1 MQKNKSIYCLISICA
16 AICVLSGCSGASDTA
31 PVSTSEPSAVESVS
45 AQSSVSSTAD
55 ESEVSEMSEEVQS
68 SAESSYESSTD
79 TPSAAEESSEIPESS
94 AEESSETPSD
104 LQESMPDTSED
115 NNSKWD
121 EYVSLLNEFVSSGS
135 WAKISETEIQDNH
148 SLFGSDVMSYNDIIN
163 PSEWS
168 VTDENKHI
176 FDMDGD
182 GIPEMLLRIESSE
195 YTAGPTGP
203 ASNTEFVAIKNGR
216 ASIIMNAYWTGG
228 TMRGNSISVC
238 KNSTDSKYYIAFN
251 SQLHV
256 DAGNNSSSNT
266 YYAYSNG
273 NASEINNITKA
284 SSYDWSNGN
293 SEPNITCTING
304 SESTESEFDNIVN
317 SYAIVPFD
325 ELSNLVP

>member
-1 MQKNKSIYCLISICA
+1 MSNRKTGIICVLLSS

-31 PVSTSEPSAVESVS
+31 PVSISEPSAVESVS

-68 SAESSYESSTD
+68 SAESSYESSAD

-94 AEESSETPSD
+94 AEESSESPFD

-135 WAKISETEIQDNH
+135 WTRISETEIQDNH
-148 SLFGSDVMSYNDIIN
+148 SLFGSDIMSYNDIIN

-182 GIPEMLLRIESSE
+182 GIPEMLLRIEHSE
-195 YTAGPTGP
+195 WGGPAGP

>member
-1 MQKNKSIYCLISICA
+1 MSNRKTGIICMLLSS
-16 AICVLSGCSGASDTA
+16 AICVLSGCSGASDTVQ
-31 PVSTSEPSAVESVS
+31 VSTSEPSAVESVS

-68 SAESSYESSTD
+68 SAESS
-79 TPSAAEESSEIPESS
+79 
-94 AEESSETPSD
+94 AEESSETLSD
-104 LQESMPDTSED
+104 LQESISDTSED
-115 NNSKWD
+115 NHSKWD

-148 SLFGSDVMSYNDIIN
+148 SLFGSDVMSYNDITN

-238 KNSTDSKYYIAFN
+238 KNSTDSKYYITFN

-293 SEPNITCTING
+293 SEPTITCTING